1 MIENPAYLYG
11 SYELQSPNDGALFHY
26 TKLESFL
33 KIIGTMTLRSSPL
46 CKMNDLN
53 EANIESLDWNTD
65 FLMMIQA
72 QKYVKEQCSIISFT
86 KNYMTGPIC
95 EEGSNHP
102 ALWAHYAE
110 DSNGVCIVLDKEELL
125 EINKMRL
132 SKLFYKM
139 EPVDYS
145 IYCAPDDEIMN
156 KSYADVKDFV
166 QSNYRELFFK
176 KHTDWSYELEE
187 RFFVEAPE
195 VYLNIK
201 GAIKYIILGGRLKN
215 NEDSLRQII
224 EQMITPGSLSYKYFN
239 MHSFAEML
247 SSVNGYLTVDAA
259 HVFFMQLQKM
269 ANGSSWAAEW
279 LRWHEES
286 FT

>member
-53 EANIESLDWNTD
+53 EANIDSLDWNTD

-110 DSNGVCIVLDKEELL
+110 DSNGVCIVLDKEALL
-125 EINKMRL
+125 EINKKRL
-132 SKLFYKM
+132 SKLFYIM
-139 EPVDYS
+139 EPVVYDVH
-145 IYCAPDDEIMN
+145 CAPDDGIMN

-166 QSNYRELFFK
+166 RTNYKELFFK
-176 KHTDWSYELEE
+176 KHTDWSYEREE

-215 NEDSLRQII
+215 NEDSLRRII

-269 ANGSSWAAEW
+269 ANGPSWAAEW

>member
-11 SYELQSPNDGALFHY
+11 SYEWQSPNDGALFHY

-33 KIIGTMTLRSSPL
+33 KIIETMTLRSSPL

-53 EANIESLDWNTD
+53 EANIDNLDWNTD

-110 DSNGVCIVLDKEELL
+110 DSNGVCLVLDKEILL
-125 EINKMRL
+125 EINQKQL
-132 SKLFYKM
+132 SGLFYKM
-139 EPVDYS
+139 EPVDYNMH
-145 IYCAPDDEIMN
+145 CAPDDEIMKKN
-156 KSYADVKDFV
+156 YSDVKDFV
-166 QSNYRELFFK
+166 RSNYKELFFK
-176 KHTDWSYELEE
+176 KHSDWSYEREE

-201 GAIKYIILGGRLKN
+201 GAIKYIILGGRLKSS
-215 NEDSLRQII
+215 EDSIRQII
-224 EQMITPGSLSYKYFN
+224 EQMITPGTQSYKYFN
-239 MHSFAEML
+239 LHSFAEML
-247 SSVNGYLTVDAA
+247 PSVNGYLTVDAA
-259 HVFFMQLQKM
+259 HVFLMQLQKM
-269 ANGSSWAAEW
+269 AKEPSLAADW
-279 LRWHEES
+279 LRWHEEC

>member
-11 SYELQSPNDGALFHY
+11 TYELQSPVDGALFHY
-26 TKLESFL
+26 TKLESFM
-33 KIIGTMTLRSSPL
+33 KIIETMTLRSSPL

-53 EANIESLDWNTD
+53 EANIDSLDWNSD
-65 FLMMIQA
+65 LLMMIQA

-110 DSNGVCIVLDKEELL
+110 DSNGVCIVLDKAELL
-125 EINKMRL
+125 EINKKQL

-139 EPVDYS
+139 EPINYNIHCV
-145 IYCAPDDEIMN
+145 PNDEII
-156 KSYADVKDFV
+156 KRSYSDVKDFV
-166 QSNYRELFFK
+166 RSNYRELFFK
-176 KHTDWSYELEE
+176 KHTDWSYEREE
-187 RFFVEAPE
+187 RFFMEAPE

-215 NEDSLRQII
+215 NEDSLQQII
-224 EQMITPGSLSYKYFN
+224 EQMITPGTLSYKYFN
-239 MHSFAEML
+239 MHSFAEMMH
-247 SSVNGYLTVDAA
+247 SVNGYLTVDAA
-259 HVFFMQLQKM
+259 HVFYMQLQKM
-269 ANGSSWAAEW
+269 AKTRSLVTDW
-279 LRWHEES
+279 LRWHEER

>member
-11 SYELQSPNDGALFHY
+11 SYELQSPVDGALFHY
-26 TKLESFL
+26 TKLESFM
-33 KIIGTMTLRSSPL
+33 KIIETMTLRSSPL

-53 EANIESLDWNTD
+53 EASIDSLAWNTD

-72 QKYVKEQCSIISFT
+72 QKYIKELCSIICFT

-110 DSNGVCIVLDKEELL
+110 DSNGVCIVLDKEALL
-125 EINKMRL
+125 EINKKQL
-132 SKLFYKM
+132 TKLFYKI

-145 IYCAPDDEIMN
+145 IHLAPDDEIIK
-156 KSYADVKDFV
+156 KSYDDVKDFV
-166 QSNYRELFFK
+166 RSNYRGLFFR
-176 KHTDWSYELEE
+176 KHTDWSYEREE

-215 NEDSLRQII
+215 KESSLRQII
-224 EQMITPGSLSYKYFN
+224 EQMITPGTLSYKYFN
-239 MHSFAEML
+239 MHSFAEMTP
-247 SSVNGYLTVDAA
+247 SVNGYLTVDAA
-259 HVFFMQLQKM
+259 HVFYMQLQKM
-269 ANGSSWAAEW
+269 AMASSLAADW
-279 LRWHEES
+279 LRWHMES

>member
-11 SYELQSPNDGALFHY
+11 SYEIHSPDDGALFHY

-33 KIIGTMTLRSSPL
+33 KIIETMTLRSSPL

-53 EANIESLDWNTD
+53 EANLNNLDWNAD
-65 FLMMIQA
+65 FMMMFKA
-72 QKYVKEQCSIISFT
+72 EKYVKEQCSIICFT

-110 DSNGVCIVLDKEELL
+110 DSNGVCIVLDKELLL
-125 EINKMRL
+125 EINKRKL
-132 SKLFYKM
+132 SKLFYKL

-145 IYCAPDDEIMN
+145 IHCAPDDRIMN
-156 KSYADVKDFV
+156 KHYLDIKDFV
-166 QSNYRELFFK
+166 RTNYRELFYK
-176 KHTDWSYELEE
+176 KHTDWCYEGEE

-195 VYLNIK
+195 VFLDIK

-215 NEDSLRQII
+215 NEESLHKII
-224 EQMITPGSLSYKYFN
+224 KQMITPGTLSYKYFHL
-239 MHSFAEML
+239 HSFAEML
-247 SSVNGYLTVDAA
+247 PTINGYSTVDASP
-259 HVFFMQLQKM
+259 VIYMQLQKM
-269 ANGSSWAAEW
+269 AKGPSLAADW
-279 LRWHEES
+279 IKWHEAY
-286 FT
+286 FA

>member
-1 MIENPAYLYG
+1 MIENPTYLYG

-53 EANIESLDWNTD
+53 EANIDSLDWDTD

-125 EINKMRL
+125 EINKMQL
-132 SKLFYKM
+132 SKLFYN
-139 EPVDYS
+139 S
-145 IYCAPDDEIMN
+145 
-156 KSYADVKDFV
+156 
-166 QSNYRELFFK
+166 
-176 KHTDWSYELEE
+176 T
-187 RFFVEAPE
+187 
-195 VYLNIK
+195 
-201 GAIKYIILGGRLKN
+201 LK
-215 NEDSLRQII
+215 RYWI
-224 EQMITPGSLSYKYFN
+224 
-239 MHSFAEML
+239 
-247 SSVNGYLTVDAA
+247 
-259 HVFFMQLQKM
+259 
-269 ANGSSWAAEW
+269 
-279 LRWHEES
+279 
-286 FT
+286 